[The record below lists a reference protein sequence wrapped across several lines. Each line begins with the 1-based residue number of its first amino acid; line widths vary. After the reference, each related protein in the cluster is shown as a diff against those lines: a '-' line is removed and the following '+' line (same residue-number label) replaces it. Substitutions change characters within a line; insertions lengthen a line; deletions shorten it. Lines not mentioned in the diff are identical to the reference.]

1 MLATN
6 LMRLLWP
13 GFSFSSFSPNIHMQ
27 CWQCTGPLI
36 ILLGYVPSTPAETM
50 PLWNLQSMYCFT
62 VLPTNYNRTRQNMY
76 SLCFKLPNKVSLT
89 LIANIMFKHSSMF
102 KHATPSRLLS
112 YPRSNWELPVSWWSS
127 LFWPLI
133 FQQNLVLQSKLR
145 KQVEFAVRHPL
156 PPGVK
161 SHRFPS
167 KNFLIIHQ
175 DGTYH
180 QIKSSN

>member
-1 MLATN
+1 MARILFLILCSQYPCAMLTMHRSSYNSVGLCSFPTCRDNAIVESSEHV
-6 LMRLLWP
+6 LL
-13 GFSFSSFSPNIHMQ
+13 H
-27 CWQCTGPLI
+27 C
-36 ILLGYVPSTPAETM
+36 PA
-50 PLWNLQSMYCFT
+50 
-62 VLPTNYNRTRQNMY
+62 YNRTRQNMY
-76 SLCFKLPNKVSLT
+76 SLCFKLPNKISLT